1 MHTLLCQIKSHIE
14 TSAPIGSENW
24 FKEYRTMGISPIHVH
39 RSKAE
44 HKRAIFVLGKEISA
58 YLANGEYSGPAR
70 MSARLADMLQKMDKA
85 QGLGPYPTVGK
96 PPYARA

>member
-1 MHTLLCQIKSHIE
+1 MHKDELIQMHTLLCQIKSHIE
-14 TSAPIGSENW
+14 TSAPATTDPW
-24 FKEYRTMGISPIHVH
+24 FGEYKTMGISPIHVH

-70 MSARLADMLQKMDKA
+70 MSARLNDMIHKMDRMRVP
-85 QGLGPYPTVGK
+85 LP
-96 PPYARA
+96 